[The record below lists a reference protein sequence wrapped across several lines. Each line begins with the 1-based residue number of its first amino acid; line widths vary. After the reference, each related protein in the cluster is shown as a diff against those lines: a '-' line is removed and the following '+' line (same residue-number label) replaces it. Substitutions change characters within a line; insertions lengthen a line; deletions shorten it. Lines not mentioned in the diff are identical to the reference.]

1 MSISAGK
8 RPSPTVNPTHL
19 TDNPLRWPG
28 AMTALLAELGARR
41 LKLALVASGPHAAAC
56 AERFRN
62 ALQTIQVGVISTQGE
77 QVDVGAPLAAE
88 GDGALFLTGLDVL
101 CWPDAGVD
109 IVSWLCTAAGD
120 RPIVAEWPG
129 SISGGRLI
137 YSEPG
142 RPDHVDRALPDALVL
157 RPVEAFFD
165 DAPFTIERTR

>member
-1 MSISAGK
+1 M
-8 RPSPTVNPTHL
+8 HL

-41 LKLALVASGPHAAAC
+41 LKVALLAPGPNVEAC
-56 AERFRN
+56 AERFRHV
-62 ALQTIQVGVISTQGE
+62 LQTIEVGVTSTEGD
-77 QVDVGAPLAAE
+77 QVDFGAPLAAD
-88 GDGALFLTGLDVL
+88 GDGALFLTELDVL

-109 IVSWLCTAAGD
+109 IVTWLCTAAGE

-142 RPDHVDRALPDALVL
+142 RADHVDRALPDALVL